1 MKTNKL
7 FKKLIAFFM
16 TAALAVGCF
25 SITASAAAKP
35 LDESKVTIADTAYYK
50 SLIGDDAPNTATIN
64 ISKYVEVDNSDP
76 AQADTNAPV
85 RGVDFSIWKIGD
97 IFQVQDGTDTLMAY
111 GISDSLAKTIGLIG
125 DYTVKKDGGEYVLV
139 KDYKEINE
147 ALMKTFPE
155 GYNDELGYNIT
166 EENTKT
172 TNDNGLATF
181 VGQEYG
187 LYLVVESSVAEAQI
201 KNADATDWEYITIT
215 RKQAPYVVSAPIY
228 DVDNGWLAEINAT
241 AKNVTGTAD
250 IDKKIVRSYDGTLG
264 YADGE
269 VLNDTDVTN
278 VNDVVEF
285 KFISKVPDLTD
296 SKDNTAIDID
306 KYVITDAISEGL
318 TLPEFSAEN
327 IVITDNKTGTAQ
339 NYTFDTD
346 YTVDKVAIDT
356 IDGATTGSDSYA
368 RGSAFT
374 VTFTADGLKK
384 LTDLAKG
391 QNNGEVYVYY
401 TATVNSVAIVGEAGN
416 PNKVKLTFQAG
427 QSHEIDTTWKEVKEF
442 IFGMEANKLFD
453 NAQKNDLAAAVRF
466 ELYADAD
473 CTQAITVTEVA
484 NGNYIYA
491 ATDTTGTVTASTL
504 KLDGNSQLYIKGV
517 PTGVDL
523 YLKETVTSKGY
534 NILKEPVKVNL
545 VPAKGNDGE
554 YTGVLENGVLE
565 NTSTVNGTAA
575 TLVRDDTAITLAV
588 NNTSGFQLPATGGMG
603 AWIFA
608 ILGVLVIGGGVTF
621 YVITRKKR
629 A

>member
-25 SITASAAAKP
+25 SMTASAAAKP
-35 LDESKVTIADTAYYK
+35 LNEADVTIADTAYYK
-50 SLIGDDAPNTATIN
+50 SLIGAAAPDTATIN
-64 ISKYVEVDNSDP
+64 ISKFVEADDSTPDN
-76 AQADTNAPV
+76 PV
-85 RGVDFSIWKIGD
+85 ATTTPVKGVEFSILKVGD
-97 IFQVQDGTDTLMAY
+97 IFQVQDETDTLMAY
-111 GISDSLAKTIGLIG
+111 GITKTLADKIGLVG
-125 DYTVKKDGGEYVLV
+125 DYTVTKDGTAYVLV
-139 KDYKEINE
+139 KDYNDINK
-147 ALMKTFPE
+147 ALMATYPE
-155 GYNDELGYNIT
+155 GYSKDDSGFNFSSSV
-166 EENTKT
+166 KT
-172 TNDNGLATF
+172 GDNGIAQF
-181 VGQEYG
+181 NSQPYG
-187 LYLVVESSVAEAQI
+187 LYLVVESDVSTAEI
-201 KNADATDWEYITIT
+201 PNADATGWDWITIT

-228 DVDNGWLAEINAT
+228 DVDNGGWLAEINAT
-241 AKNVTGTAD
+241 AKNVKGTAD
-250 IDKKIVRSYDGTLG
+250 IDKKIVRSYNGTLG

-306 KYVITDAISEGL
+306 KYVITDAISKGL

-346 YTVDKVAIDT
+346 YTVTKVDINN
-356 IDGATTGSDSYA
+356 IGATTGSDSYA
-368 RGSAFT
+368 QGSAFT
-374 VTFTADGLKK
+374 VTFTDKGLEK
-384 LTDLAKG
+384 LTNLAKG
-391 QNNGEVYVYY
+391 QNNGTVYVYY
-401 TATVNSVAIVGEAGN
+401 TATVNSAAVVGIAGN

-453 NAQKNDLAAAVRF
+453 NAQKNDLAEKVTF
-466 ELYADAD
+466 ELYTDKD
-473 CTQAITVTEVA
+473 CTQGVVVTGD
-484 NGNYIYA
+484 NGDYVYSGSGE
-491 ATDTTGTVTASTL
+491 ATEL
-504 KLDGNSQLYIKGV
+504 KLDGNSKLYIKGV

-523 YLKETVTSKGY
+523 YLKETATSTGY

-545 VPAKGNDGE
+545 VPAKGYDGE
-554 YTGVLENGVLE
+554 YTGVLAILA

-575 TLVRDDTAITLAV
+575 NLTEDNTAVTFAI

-629 A
+629 T

>member
-7 FKKLIAFFM
+7 FKKLVAFFM

-35 LDESKVTIADTAYYK
+35 LDESDVTIADLAYYNG
-50 SLIGDDAPNTATIN
+50 LIGAKPTAAANATIN

-125 DYTVKKDGGEYVLV
+125 DYTVTKDGGEYVLV

-155 GYNDELGYNIT
+155 GYNEELGYNIT
-166 EENTKT
+166 DDNTKT
-172 TNDNGLATF
+172 TNNNGLATF
-181 VGQEYG
+181 TGQEYG
-187 LYLVVESSVAEAQI
+187 LYLVVESSVAEAEI
-201 KNADATDWEYITIT
+201 KDAEGNWNWITIT

-228 DVDNGWLAEINAT
+228 DDTNKTWLAEIDAK

-306 KYVITDAISEGL
+306 KYVITDAISKGL

-401 TATVNSVAIVGEAGN
+401 TATVNSEAVVGEAGN

-453 NAQKNDLAAAVRF
+453 NAQKNDLAVAVRF
-466 ELYADAD
+466 KLYTDEA
-473 CTQAITVTEVA
+473 CTKGIVVTGD
-484 NGNYIYA
+484 NGDYVYSGSGE
-491 ATDTTGTVTASTL
+491 ATEL
-504 KLDGNSQLYIKGV
+504 KLNGNSQLYIKGI

-523 YLKETVTSKGY
+523 YLKETATSKGY
-534 NILKEPVKVNL
+534 NILKKPVKVNL
-545 VPAKGNDGE
+545 VPAKGDDGE

-588 NNTSGFQLPATGGMG
+588 NNTSGFQLPTTGGMG

-629 A
+629 T

>member
-25 SITASAAAKP
+25 SMTASAAAKP
-35 LDESKVTIADTAYYK
+35 LDESDVTIADTAYYK
-50 SLIGDDAPNTATIN
+50 SLIGAAAPDTATIN
-64 ISKYVEVDNSDP
+64 INKYVEVDNSNP
-76 AQADTNAPV
+76 AQADITAPV

-97 IFQVQDGTDTLMAY
+97 IFQVQDETDTLMAY

-139 KDYKEINE
+139 KDYNEINE

-166 EENTKT
+166 DDNTKT

-181 VGQEYG
+181 TEQEYG

-228 DVDNGWLAEINAT
+228 DVDSGWLAEINAT

-250 IDKKIVRSYDGTLG
+250 IDKKIVRSYNGTLG

-327 IVITDNKTGTAQ
+327 IVITDNMNGVNQ
-339 NYTFDTD
+339 NYTFGKD
-346 YTVDKVAIDT
+346 YTVTKDVDVGTEGYK
-356 IDGATTGSDSYA
+356 DGSTFSI
-368 RGSAFT
+368 
-374 VTFTADGLKK
+374 TFTPAGLEK
-384 LTDLAKG
+384 LTNLAKAMSD
-391 QNNGEVYVYY
+391 GEVYVYY
-401 TATVNSVAIVGEAGN
+401 TATVNSNAVVGVKGN

-453 NAQKNDLAAAVRF
+453 NAQKNDLAVDVRF
-466 ELYADAD
+466 KLYTDEACTKGIVVTGDNENYVYSGSGEATELM
-473 CTQAITVTEVA
+473 
-484 NGNYIYA
+484 
-491 ATDTTGTVTASTL
+491 
-504 KLDGNSQLYIKGV
+504 LDGNSKLYIKGV

-523 YLKETVTSKGY
+523 YLKETATSKGY

-545 VPAKGNDGE
+545 IPAKGDDGE
-554 YTGVLENGVLE
+554 YTGVLAILA

-575 TLVRDDTAITLAV
+575 NLTEDNTAVTFAI
-588 NNTSGFQLPATGGMG
+588 NNTSGFQLPETGGMG

>member
-25 SITASAAAKP
+25 SMTASAAAKP
-35 LDESKVTIADTAYYK
+35 LNEADVTIADTAYYK
-50 SLIGDDAPNTATIN
+50 SLIGAAAPDTATIN

-125 DYTVKKDGGEYVLV
+125 DYTVTKDGGEYVLV
-139 KDYKEINE
+139 KDYNEINE

-155 GYNDELGYNIT
+155 GYNEELGYNIT
-166 EENTKT
+166 DDNTKT
-172 TNDNGLATF
+172 TNNDGLATF
-181 VGQEYG
+181 TGQEYG
-187 LYLVVESSVAEAQI
+187 LYLVVESSVAEAEI
-201 KNADATDWEYITIT
+201 KDAEGNWDWITIT

-228 DVDNGWLAEINAT
+228 DDTADKWLAEIDAK

-306 KYVITDAISEGL
+306 KYVITDAISKGL

-327 IVITDNKTGTAQ
+327 IVITDNMNGVNQ
-339 NYTFDTD
+339 NYTFGTD
-346 YTVDKVAIDT
+346 YTVAKGVDVGTEGYK
-356 IDGATTGSDSYA
+356 GGSTFSI
-368 RGSAFT
+368 
-374 VTFTADGLKK
+374 TFTPDGLAK
-384 LTDLAKG
+384 LTNLAKAMSDG
-391 QNNGEVYVYY
+391 KVYVYY
-401 TATVNSVAIVGEAGN
+401 TATVNSGAIVGEAGN

-453 NAQKNDLAAAVRF
+453 NAQKNDLAEKVRF
-466 ELYADAD
+466 KLYTDKD
-473 CTQAITVTEVA
+473 CTQGVVVTVD
-484 NGNYIYA
+484 NGNYVYSGSGE
-491 ATDTTGTVTASTL
+491 ATEL
-504 KLDGNSQLYIKGV
+504 MLDGNSKLYIKGV

-523 YLKETVTSKGY
+523 YLKETATSTGY

-545 VPAKGNDGE
+545 IPAKGDDGE
-554 YTGVLENGVLE
+554 YTGVLA
-565 NTSTVNGTAA
+565 NTSKVNGTDAN
-575 TLVRDDTAITLAV
+575 LTAGNTAV
-588 NNTSGFQLPATGGMG
+588 TFAINNTSGFQLPATGGMG

-629 A
+629 T

>member
-7 FKKLIAFFM
+7 FKKLVAFFM

-25 SITASAAAKP
+25 SMTASADAVA
-35 LDESKVTIADTAYYK
+35 LDESKVTIADTEYYK
-50 SLIGDDAPNTATIN
+50 GIIGKDAPDTADIN
-64 ISKYVEVDNSDP
+64 IGKFVETTDADGN
-76 AQADTNAPV
+76 AIADTNNPV
-85 RGVDFSIWKIGD
+85 KDVVFSTVKIGD
-97 IFQVQDGTDTLMAY
+97 IFQVEDGTTTLMTY
-111 GISDSLAKTIGLIG
+111 GITKTLADKIAENGKTIEA
-125 DYTVKKDGGEYVLV
+125 DYTVTVDGTEYVLV
-139 KDYKEINE
+139 KDYQKINTALMGTYPEYYKEIINRAVSE
-147 ALMKTFPE
+147 KTGE
-155 GYNDELGYNIT
+155 DGYARFSGM
-166 EENTKT
+166 
-172 TNDNGLATF
+172 
-181 VGQEYG
+181 EYG
-187 LYLVVESSVAEAQI
+187 LYLVVESSVAEAEI
-201 KNADATDWEYITIT
+201 KDAEGNWNWITIT

-228 DVDNGWLAEINAT
+228 DVDKGWLAEINAT

-269 VLNDTDVTN
+269 VLNDTDITN

-327 IVITDNKTGTAQ
+327 IVITDKN
-339 NYTFDTD
+339 NVSYTFGKD
-346 YTVDKVAIDT
+346 YTVAKGVDVGT
-356 IDGATTGSDSYA
+356 EGYE
-368 RGSAFT
+368 RGSTFSI
-374 VTFTADGLKK
+374 TFTPYGLEK
-384 LTDLAKG
+384 LTNLAKAMSD
-391 QNNGEVYVYY
+391 GEVYVYY
-401 TATVNSVAIVGEAGN
+401 TATVNSNAVVGVEGN

-466 ELYADAD
+466 KLYTDEA
-473 CTQAITVTEVA
+473 CTKGIVVTGDK
-484 NGNYIYA
+484 GNYVYSGSGE
-491 ATDTTGTVTASTL
+491 ATEL

-523 YLKETVTSKGY
+523 YLKEIVTSKGY

-554 YTGVLENGVLE
+554 YTGVLA
-565 NTSTVNGTAA
+565 NTSKVNGTDAN
-575 TLVRDDTAITLAV
+575 LTAGNTAV
-588 NNTSGFQLPATGGMG
+588 TFAINNTSGFRLPATGGMG

-629 A
+629 T

>member
-25 SITASAAAKP
+25 SMTASADAVA

-64 ISKYVEVDNSDP
+64 ISKFVEADNSTPD
-76 AQADTNAPV
+76 NPV
-85 RGVDFSIWKIGD
+85 ATTTPVKGVEFSILKVGD
-97 IFQVQDGTDTLMAY
+97 IFQVQDETDTLMAY
-111 GISDSLAKTIGLIG
+111 GITKTLADKIGLVG
-125 DYTVKKDGGEYVLV
+125 DYTVTKDGTAYVLV
-139 KDYKEINE
+139 KDYNDINK
-147 ALMKTFPE
+147 ALMATYPE
-155 GYNDELGYNIT
+155 GYSKDDSGFNFSSSV
-166 EENTKT
+166 KT
-172 TNDNGLATF
+172 GDNGIAQF
-181 VGQEYG
+181 NSQPYG
-187 LYLVVESSVAEAQI
+187 LYLVVESDVSTAEI
-201 KNADATDWEYITIT
+201 PNADSTGWDWITIT

-228 DVDNGWLAEINAT
+228 DVDSGWLAEINAT
-241 AKNVTGTAD
+241 AKNVKGTAD

-285 KFISKVPDLTD
+285 KFTSTVPDLTD
-296 SKDNTAIDID
+296 SAGNPDINIDT
-306 KYVITDAISEGL
+306 YVITDAISKGL
-318 TLPEFSAEN
+318 TLPETFSAAN

-346 YTVDKVAIDT
+346 YTVTKVDINN
-356 IDGATTGSDSYA
+356 IGATTGSDSYA
-368 RGSAFT
+368 KGSAFT
-374 VTFTADGLKK
+374 VTFTDKGLEK
-384 LTDLAKG
+384 LTNLAKG
-391 QNNGEVYVYY
+391 QNNGTVYVYY
-401 TATVNSVAIVGEAGN
+401 TATVNSGAVVGVEGN

-453 NAQKNDLAAAVRF
+453 NAQKNDLAAVVRF
-466 ELYADAD
+466 KLYTDKD
-473 CTQAITVTEVA
+473 CTKGVVVTGD
-484 NGNYIYA
+484 NGDYVYSGSGE
-491 ATDTTGTVTASTL
+491 ATEL
-504 KLDGNSQLYIKGV
+504 KLDGNSKLYIKGV
-517 PTGVDL
+517 PTGVDI

-545 VPAKGNDGE
+545 VPAKGGDGE
-554 YTGVLENGVLE
+554 YTGVLAILA

-575 TLVRDDTAITLAV
+575 NLTEDNTAVTFAI

>member
-7 FKKLIAFFM
+7 FKKLVAFFM

-25 SITASAAAKP
+25 SMTASAAAKP
-35 LDESKVTIADTAYYK
+35 LDESDVTIADTAYYK
-50 SLIGDDAPNTATIN
+50 SLIGAAAPDTATIN
-64 ISKYVEVDNSDP
+64 ISKFVEADDSTPDN
-76 AQADTNAPV
+76 PV
-85 RGVDFSIWKIGD
+85 ATTTPVKGVEFSILKVGD
-97 IFQVQDGTDTLMAY
+97 IFQVQDETDTLMAY
-111 GISDSLAKTIGLIG
+111 GITKTLADKIGLVG
-125 DYTVKKDGGEYVLV
+125 DYTVTKDGTAYVLV
-139 KDYKEINE
+139 KDYNDINK
-147 ALMKTFPE
+147 ALMATYPE
-155 GYNDELGYNIT
+155 GYSKDDSGFNFSSSV
-166 EENTKT
+166 KT
-172 TNDNGLATF
+172 GDNGIAQF
-181 VGQEYG
+181 NSQPYG
-187 LYLVVESSVAEAQI
+187 LYLVVESDVSTAEI
-201 KNADATDWEYITIT
+201 PNADSTGWDWITIT

-228 DVDNGWLAEINAT
+228 DVDNNGWLAEINAK

-306 KYVITDAISEGL
+306 KYVITDAISKGL
-318 TLPEFSAEN
+318 TLPETFSEAN
-327 IVITDNKTGTAQ
+327 IVITDKN
-339 NYTFDTD
+339 NVSYTFGKD
-346 YTVDKVAIDT
+346 YTV
-356 IDGATTGSDSYA
+356 ATKGVDVGTEGYEGGSTFSI
-368 RGSAFT
+368 
-374 VTFTADGLKK
+374 TFTPDGLAK
-384 LTDLAKG
+384 LTNLAKAMSD
-391 QNNGEVYVYY
+391 GEVYVYY
-401 TATVNSVAIVGEAGN
+401 TATVNSDAIVGEAGN

-466 ELYADAD
+466 KLYTDEA

-504 KLDGNSQLYIKGV
+504 KLDGNSKLYIKGV

-523 YLKETVTSKGY
+523 YLKETATSKGY

-554 YTGVLENGVLE
+554 YTGVLA
-565 NTSTVNGTAA
+565 NTSTVNGTAV
-575 TLVRDDTAITLAV
+575 TFAI

>member
-35 LDESKVTIADTAYYK
+35 LDESDVTIADTAYYK
-50 SLIGDDAPNTATIN
+50 SLIGAAAPDTATIN
-64 ISKYVEVDNSDP
+64 ISKFVEADDSTPDN
-76 AQADTNAPV
+76 PV
-85 RGVDFSIWKIGD
+85 ATTTPVKGVEFSILKVGD

-155 GYNDELGYNIT
+155 GYNEELGYNIT
-166 EENTKT
+166 DDNTKT

-228 DVDNGWLAEINAT
+228 DDTADKWLAEINAT

-306 KYVITDAISEGL
+306 KYVITDAISKGL

-346 YTVDKVAIDT
+346 YTVTKVDINN
-356 IDGATTGSDSYA
+356 IGATTGSDSYA
-368 RGSAFT
+368 KGSAFT
-374 VTFTADGLKK
+374 VTFTDKGLEK
-384 LTDLAKG
+384 LTNLAKAMSD
-391 QNNGEVYVYY
+391 GEVYVYY
-401 TATVNSVAIVGEAGN
+401 TATVNSNAVVGVEGN

-453 NAQKNDLAAAVRF
+453 NAQKNDLAEKVRF
-466 ELYADAD
+466 KLYMDEA
-473 CTQAITVTEVA
+473 CTKGIVVTGD
-484 NGNYIYA
+484 NGDYVYSGSGE
-491 ATDTTGTVTASTL
+491 ATEL
-504 KLDGNSQLYIKGV
+504 KLDGNSKLYIKGV
-517 PTGVDL
+517 PTDNENNNQDTVVL
-523 YLKETVTSKGY
+523 YLKETATSTGY

-545 VPAKGNDGE
+545 VPAFDANVTTE
-554 YTGVLENGVLE
+554 YTGLLSDD
-565 NTSTVNGTAA
+565 STVNDEAA
-575 TLVRDDTAITLAV
+575 TLTNPATAVTFII

>member
-25 SITASAAAKP
+25 SMTASAAAKP
-35 LDESKVTIADTAYYK
+35 LNEADVTIADTAYYK
-50 SLIGDDAPNTATIN
+50 SLIGDAAPDTATIN
-64 ISKYVEVDNSDP
+64 INKYVEVDNSNP
-76 AQADTNAPV
+76 AQADITAPV

-125 DYTVKKDGGEYVLV
+125 DYTVTKDDGGEYVLV
-139 KDYKEINE
+139 KDYNEINE

-166 EENTKT
+166 DDNTKT
-172 TNDNGLATF
+172 TNNNGLATF
-181 VGQEYG
+181 TGQEYG
-187 LYLVVESSVAEAQI
+187 LYLVVESSVAEAEI
-201 KNADATDWEYITIT
+201 KDAEGNWNWITIT

-228 DVDNGWLAEINAT
+228 DDTADKWLAEINAT

-250 IDKKIVRSYDGTLG
+250 IDKKIVRSYNGTLG

-318 TLPEFSAEN
+318 TLPETFSAAN
-327 IVITDNKTGTAQ
+327 IVITDKN
-339 NYTFDTD
+339 NVSYTFGKD
-346 YTVDKVAIDT
+346 YTVAKGVDVGTEGYK
-356 IDGATTGSDSYA
+356 GGSTFSI
-368 RGSAFT
+368 
-374 VTFTADGLKK
+374 TFTPAGLEK
-384 LTDLAKG
+384 LTNLAKAMSD
-391 QNNGEVYVYY
+391 GEVYVYY
-401 TATVNSVAIVGEAGN
+401 TATVNSNAVVGVEGN

-453 NAQKNDLAAAVRF
+453 NAQKNDLAVDVRF
-466 ELYADAD
+466 KLYTDEA
-473 CTQAITVTEVA
+473 CTKGIVVTGDK
-484 NGNYIYA
+484 GNYVYSGSGE
-491 ATDTTGTVTASTL
+491 ATEL
-504 KLDGNSQLYIKGV
+504 KLDGESKLYIKGV

-523 YLKETVTSKGY
+523 YLKETATSTGY

-545 VPAKGNDGE
+545 VPAKGGDGE
-554 YTGVLENGVLE
+554 YTGVLAILA

-575 TLVRDDTAITLAV
+575 NLTEDNTAVTFAI

-629 A
+629 T

>member
-25 SITASAAAKP
+25 SITASADAVE
-35 LDESKVTIADTAYYK
+35 LDESKVTIADTEYYK
-50 SLIGDDAPNTATIN
+50 GIIGEDAPDTADIN
-64 ISKYVEVDNSDP
+64 IGKFVETTDADGN
-76 AQADTNAPV
+76 AIADTNNPV
-85 RGVDFSIWKIGD
+85 KDVVFSTVKIGD
-97 IFQVQDGTDTLMAY
+97 IFQVEDGTTTLMTY
-111 GISDSLAKTIGLIG
+111 GITKTLADKIAENGKTIEA
-125 DYTVKKDGGEYVLV
+125 DYTVTVDGTEYVLV
-139 KDYKEINE
+139 KDYQKINTALMGTYPEYYKEIINRAVSE
-147 ALMKTFPE
+147 KTGE
-155 GYNDELGYNIT
+155 DGYARFSGM
-166 EENTKT
+166 
-172 TNDNGLATF
+172 
-181 VGQEYG
+181 EYG
-187 LYLVVESSVAEAQI
+187 LYLVVESSVANAQT
-201 KNADATDWEYITIT
+201 KNAEGNWNGITIT

-228 DVDNGWLAEINAT
+228 DVDNGGWLAEINAT

-306 KYVITDAISEGL
+306 KYVITDAISKGL
-318 TLPEFSAEN
+318 TLPETFSEAN
-327 IVITDNKTGTAQ
+327 IVITDKN
-339 NYTFDTD
+339 NVSYTFGKD
-346 YTVDKVAIDT
+346 YTVAKGVDVGT
-356 IDGATTGSDSYA
+356 EGYEGGSTFSI
-368 RGSAFT
+368 
-374 VTFTADGLKK
+374 TFTPDGLAK
-384 LTDLAKG
+384 LTNLAKAMSD
-391 QNNGEVYVYY
+391 GEVYVYY
-401 TATVNSVAIVGEAGN
+401 TATVNSEAIVGEAGN

-442 IFGMEANKLFD
+442 IFGMEANKQFD
-453 NAQKNDLAAAVRF
+453 GVTDNIKAADVTF

-473 CTQAITVTEVA
+473 CTQAITVTTVA
-484 NGNYIYA
+484 DGNYIYA
-491 ATDTTGTVTASTL
+491 STDTTVTASTL
-504 KLDGNSQLYIKGV
+504 KLDGSSKLYIKGV

-523 YLKETVTSKGY
+523 YLKETATSTGY
-534 NILKEPVKVNL
+534 NILKKPVKVNL
-545 VPAKGNDGE
+545 VPAFDANVTTE
-554 YTGVLENGVLE
+554 YTGLLSDD
-565 NTSTVNGTAA
+565 STVNDTAA
-575 TLVRDDTAITLAV
+575 NLTADSTAVTFAV
-588 NNTSGFQLPATGGMG
+588 NNTSGFRLPETGGMG

>member
-35 LDESKVTIADTAYYK
+35 LDESDVTIADTAYYK
-50 SLIGDDAPNTATIN
+50 SLIGDAAPDTATIN
-64 ISKYVEVDNSDP
+64 INKYVEVDNSNP
-76 AQADTNAPV
+76 AQADITAPV

-97 IFQVQDGTDTLMAY
+97 IFQVQDETDTLMAY

-139 KDYKEINE
+139 KDYNEINE

-166 EENTKT
+166 DDNTKT
-172 TNDNGLATF
+172 TNNNGLATF
-181 VGQEYG
+181 TGQEYG
-187 LYLVVESSVAEAQI
+187 LYLVVESSVAEAEI
-201 KNADATDWEYITIT
+201 KDAEGNWNWITIT

-228 DVDNGWLAEINAT
+228 DVDKGWLAEINAT

-269 VLNDTDVTN
+269 VLNDTDITN

-327 IVITDNKTGTAQ
+327 IVITDKN
-339 NYTFDTD
+339 NVSYTFGKD
-346 YTVDKVAIDT
+346 YTVAKGVDVGT
-356 IDGATTGSDSYA
+356 EGYE
-368 RGSAFT
+368 RGSTFSI
-374 VTFTADGLKK
+374 TFTPYGLEK
-384 LTDLAKG
+384 LTNLAKAMSD
-391 QNNGEVYVYY
+391 GEVYVYY
-401 TATVNSVAIVGEAGN
+401 TATVNSNAVVGVEGN

-466 ELYADAD
+466 KLYTDEA
-473 CTQAITVTEVA
+473 CTKGIVVTGD
-484 NGNYIYA
+484 NGDYVYSGSGE
-491 ATDTTGTVTASTL
+491 ATEL
-504 KLDGNSQLYIKGV
+504 KLDGESKLYIKGV

-545 VPAKGNDGE
+545 IPAKGDDGE

-575 TLVRDDTAITLAV
+575 TLVRDDTAVTLAV

-629 A
+629 T

>member
-25 SITASAAAKP
+25 SITASADAVE
-35 LDESKVTIADTAYYK
+35 LDESKVTIADTEYYK
-50 SLIGDDAPNTATIN
+50 GIIGKNAPETANIN
-64 ISKYVEVDNSDP
+64 IGKFVEATDVDGNVI
-76 AQADTNAPV
+76 ADTNNPV
-85 RGVDFSIWKIGD
+85 KDVVFSTVKIGD
-97 IFQVQDGTDTLMAY
+97 IFQVEDGTTTLMTY
-111 GISDSLAKTIGLIG
+111 GITKTLADKIAENGKTIEA
-125 DYTVKKDGGEYVLV
+125 DYTVTVDGTEYVLV
-139 KDYKEINE
+139 KDYQKINTALMGTYPEYYKEIINRAVSE
-147 ALMKTFPE
+147 KTGE
-155 GYNDELGYNIT
+155 DGYARFSGM
-166 EENTKT
+166 
-172 TNDNGLATF
+172 
-181 VGQEYG
+181 EYG
-187 LYLVVESSVAEAQI
+187 LYLVVESSVANAQT
-201 KNADATDWEYITIT
+201 KNANGEWDWITIT

-228 DVDNGWLAEINAT
+228 DDTNKTWLAEIDAK

-306 KYVITDAISEGL
+306 KYVITDAISKGL
-318 TLPEFSAEN
+318 TLPETFSEAN
-327 IVITDNKTGTAQ
+327 IVITDKN
-339 NYTFDTD
+339 NVSYTFGKD
-346 YTVDKVAIDT
+346 YTVAKGVDVGTEGYK
-356 IDGATTGSDSYA
+356 DGSTFSI
-368 RGSAFT
+368 
-374 VTFTADGLKK
+374 TFTPAGLAK
-384 LTDLAKG
+384 LTNLAKSMSD
-391 QNNGEVYVYY
+391 GEVYVYY
-401 TATVNSVAIVGEAGN
+401 TATVNHNAVVGVEGN

-453 NAQKNDLAAAVRF
+453 NAQKNDLAEKVTF

-473 CTQAITVTEVA
+473 CTQGVVVTGD
-484 NGNYIYA
+484 NGNYVYSGSGE
-491 ATDTTGTVTASTL
+491 ATEL
-504 KLDGNSQLYIKGV
+504 KLDGNSQLYIKGI
-517 PTGVDL
+517 PTDNENNNPDTVVL
-523 YLKETVTSKGY
+523 YLKETTTSMGY
-534 NILKEPVKVNL
+534 NILKDPIAIKL
-545 VPAKGNDGE
+545 IPAKGNDGE
-554 YTGVLENGVLE
+554 YTGVLK

-575 TLVRDDTAITLAV
+575 TLVRDGTAVTLAV
-588 NNTSGFQLPATGGMG
+588 NNTSGFRLPETGGMG